1 LVYVIWTDE
10 AIADLRRIKEYIER
24 SAPEN
29 ARRFCLELLRALD
42 RLKQFPRS
50 GEVVPEFGIEALRQV
65 LCGNYRLLYEV
76 GDDACYIRA
85 VIHGS
90 RDLQR
95 HIDPADWDLS

>member
-1 LVYVIWTDE
+1 MVYVIWTDE

-24 SAPEN
+24 SSPEN
-29 ARRFCLELLRALD
+29 ARRFCLELLRAPD

-76 GDDACYIRA
+76 GDGACYIQA